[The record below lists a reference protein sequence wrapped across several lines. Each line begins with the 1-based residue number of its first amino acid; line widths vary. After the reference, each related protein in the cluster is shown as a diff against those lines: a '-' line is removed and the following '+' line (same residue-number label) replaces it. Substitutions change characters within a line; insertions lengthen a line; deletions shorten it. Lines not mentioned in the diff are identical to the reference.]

1 MSKETSNWL
10 NNNVLV
16 GMTDK
21 RGNAWH
27 YKASEQEGETNH
39 YTGAIPIEDV
49 RRRLFNWQ
57 AVEMPMFFQTPLGMM
72 PIEGRKAI
80 VRDDTYAVLG
90 VPSARYA
97 PHQYDEWLLSAVANL
112 LDDELIIGS
121 AGLLR
126 GGAVAWVQVEMPE
139 NLRAGD
145 VEFRPNLLATTSFDG
160 SIASTFKRTTTIV
173 VCDNTRHAALNET
186 GQAWSVK
193 HTAHSAMRVEEAR
206 QATCIIF
213 DLGKTFQAEIEAM
226 LAVKVT
232 DQQFT
237 RWVDL
242 MEPLSGDESKARTT
256 RASNTRQVLQ
266 EMWTGDARVTPW
278 KNTGFGVMQV
288 ANTFRQHLR
297 PTRGN
302 TLAVE
307 RTMMDT
313 LQGMTQTADDHA
325 ARLLLAVAG

>member
-1 MSKETSNWL
+1 MSRETSNWL

-27 YKASEQEGETNH
+27 YKASEQDGETNH
-39 YTGAIPIEDV
+39 YSGAVPIEDV
-49 RRRLFNWQ
+49 RRRLFDWK

-97 PHQYDEWLLSAVANL
+97 PHQYDEWLLSAVGNL

-139 NLRAGD
+139 NMRAGD

-160 SIASTFKRTTTIV
+160 SIASTYKRTATIV
-173 VCDNTRHAALNET
+173 VCDNTRSAALSET
-186 GQAWSVK
+186 GQTWSVK

-206 QATCIIF
+206 QATNIIF

-242 MEPLSGDESKARTT
+242 MEPLGGEESKARTT
-256 RASNTRQVLQ
+256 RAKNTRQVLQ

-302 TLAVE
+302 TMAVE

-313 LQGMTQTADDHA
+313 LQGGTQIADDHA
-325 ARLLLAVAG
+325 ARLLMAVAG

>member
-1 MSKETSNWL
+1 MSKETLEWL
-10 NNNVLV
+10 NTNVLV

-27 YKASEQEGETNH
+27 HRRSAQGDEANH

-49 RRRLFNWQ
+49 RRRLFDWK

-72 PIEGRKAI
+72 PVEGRKAI

-97 PHQYDEWLLSAVANL
+97 PHQYDEWLLSSVANL
-112 LDDELIIGS
+112 LDDDLIIGS

-160 SIASTFKRTTTIV
+160 SIASTFKRTATIV

-193 HTAHSAMRVEEAR
+193 HTAHSALRVAEAR
-206 QATCIIF
+206 TATNIIF

-226 LAVKVT
+226 LAVRVT

-242 MEPLSGDESKARTT
+242 MEPLGDDESKARTT
-256 RASNTRQVLQ
+256 RTKNTRQVLQ

-302 TLAVE
+302 TLTVE
-307 RTMMDT
+307 RTMMES
-313 LQGMTQTADDHA
+313 LQGSGADADADA
-325 ARLLLAVAG
+325 ARLLMAVAG